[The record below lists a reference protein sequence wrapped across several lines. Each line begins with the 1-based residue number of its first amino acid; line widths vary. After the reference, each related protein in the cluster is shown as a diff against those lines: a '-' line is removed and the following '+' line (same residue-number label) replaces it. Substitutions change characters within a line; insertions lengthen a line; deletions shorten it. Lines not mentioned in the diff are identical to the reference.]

1 MLRNHAVVVIA
12 AFALILA
19 GAASPL
25 AQTGTPVGGPET
37 PPPAGGPPETGL
49 QAPATSGPI
58 QLQGIP
64 VSPQLPPN
72 SSVSS
77 SATRQFEHHDSVGS
91 LPSILMHQWS
101 TTREVPPESLISES
115 YLRTAEGTVRKMT
128 LKEAIYIALRN
139 NPSIKAVELNPVA
152 SMESVRQANG
162 AFDPN
167 LTSQVDVIKNV
178 VPATSLL
185 QTGGATA
192 FAQKLYDWNF
202 GINKL
207 SSLTNGTLGIIF
219 NNERVL
225 SNSAFQSV
233 DPSYNPTLAISLSQP
248 LLQNFGWRFAT
259 LNVRIADRS
268 RRNGITRSRSRTSSS
283 ASAPTT
289 GASS

>member
-1 MLRNHAVVVIA
+1 MFRNHAVVVVA
-12 AFALILA
+12 ALALMFA
-19 GAASPL
+19 GAAVSL
-25 AQTGTPVGGPET
+25 AQSTM
-37 PPPAGGPPETGL
+37 PAGGPEMAAPSGPPPAAGL
-49 QAPATSGPI
+49 EAPATSGPI
-58 QLQGIP
+58 KLQGIP
-64 VSPQLPPN
+64 ISPQLPPD
-72 SSVSS
+72 SSVSPKANS
-77 SATRQFEHHDSVGS
+77 QFEHHDSVGS
-91 LPSILMHQWS
+91 LPGIFVHQWS

-128 LKEAIYIALRN
+128 LKEAIYVALRN

-152 SMESVRQANG
+152 SMEAVRQANG
-162 AFDPN
+162 AFDPT
-167 LTSQVDVIKNV
+167 LTSQADVIKSV

-207 SSLTNGTLGIIF
+207 SALTNGTFGIIF

-233 DPSYNPTLAISLSQP
+233 DPSYNPTIAVSLSQP

-259 LNVRIADRS
+259 LNVRIAESGQKQAQWNYGRS
-268 RRNGITRSRSRTSSS
+268 L
-283 ASAPTT
+283 
-289 GASS
+289 